1 MSKNKLLLIA
11 GGILLILV
19 IVTVLF
25 SGKPKTETAQ
35 QNSET
40 TPEPTAEFENT
51 NTFPTTSESVQS
63 AFPGN
68 WYTHRNLVFK
78 LPLDWKVTTGNE
90 ADDTVFAQP
99 SAASSIYTLPRL
111 QIAIDDTTASDYI
124 KPEDRYN
131 RYGVDNTIFS
141 TYQNI
146 DLAYRTPDP
155 FDYPDASGN
164 LRKIQEMVVILRRN
178 DEDYR
183 VIFQY
188 ESNGDKDEN
197 EKLFGNI
204 IGSLHYQ

>member
-1 MSKNKLLLIA
+1 MNKNKLLLIA
-11 GGILLILV
+11 GVILIILV
-19 IVTVLF
+19 ILSLIF
-25 SGKPKTETAQ
+25 SGKPKTETVKLTEA
-35 QNSET
+35 
-40 TPEPTAEFENT
+40 TPEPTAEFNNT
-51 NTFPTTSESVQS
+51 NTFPTTSEEIQS
-63 AFPGN
+63 AFPGE

-78 LPLDWKVTTGNE
+78 LPLNWKVSTGSA
-90 ADDTVFAQP
+90 ADTTVFAQP
-99 SAASSIYTLPRL
+99 ASAASINSLPRL

-124 KPEDRYN
+124 KPEERYN
-131 RYGVDNTIFS
+131 RYGVDNKTFS

-155 FDYPDASGN
+155 FEYPDGNGN
-164 LRKIQEMVVILRRN
+164 LRKVQEMVVILRRD

-188 ESNGDKDEN
+188 ESDNSKDDN